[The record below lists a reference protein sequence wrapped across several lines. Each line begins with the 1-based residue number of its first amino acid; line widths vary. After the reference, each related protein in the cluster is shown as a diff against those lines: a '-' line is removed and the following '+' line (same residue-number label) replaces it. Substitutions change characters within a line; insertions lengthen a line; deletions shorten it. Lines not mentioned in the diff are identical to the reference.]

1 MTEVTRPRLPAA
13 LLTLLVSL
21 TLAAC
26 ASSRVDQVRDDGT
39 AAESRRS
46 FSDRIADQRLRSR
59 IVGRVLNSTELQARS
74 HVNVKVFNGVVLLT
88 GEVRKREPARELADF
103 ADTLD
108 GARRVHNELVV
119 TELSSMLARSR
130 DNVIRSSAVM
140 RIRLLREPEGFDH
153 QRVSVA
159 AERRRL
165 YLLGQVTRAEADA
178 VTERARRISGVRE
191 VVRLFDYL
199 D

>member
-1 MTEVTRPRLPAA
+1 MTEVIGPRLPA
-13 LLTLLVSL
+13 LLLILLVSL

-26 ASSRVDQVRDDGT
+26 APSRVDQVRDDGT
-39 AAESRRS
+39 AAESGRS

-59 IVGRVLNSTELQARS
+59 IVGRVLNSTELQDRS

-103 ADTLD
+103 ADSLD
-108 GARRVHNELVV
+108 GVRRVHNELVV
-119 TELSSMLARSR
+119 AELSSLLARSR
-130 DNVIRSSAVM
+130 DNVIRSSAVT

-178 VTERARRISGVRE
+178 VTETARRISGVRE